1 MAYLTGRAQAELKR
15 GERRASLGLSDA
27 ASGGGSPSPGKR
39 GSPGPSGSPAQPPEP
54 EPEPAPETADG
65 TSATGAAGKENGE
78 ENGKGAEGGESPTE
92 VTEIKE
98 SSGMLQVSDI
108 PPFAVRYAQGAVS
121 IDPHF
126 SL

>member
-27 ASGGGSPSPGKR
+27 ASGGGTPSPGKR

-54 EPEPAPETADG
+54 EPAQETADG

-78 ENGKGAEGGESPTE
+78 ENGEGAEGGESPTE

>member
-1 MAYLTGRAQAELKR
+1 MAYLTRRAQAELKR

-39 GSPGPSGSPAQPPEP
+39 GSPGLSSSPAQPPEP

-78 ENGKGAEGGESPTE
+78 DNGEWAEGGESPTE

-98 SSGMLQVSDI
+98 SSGMLQVSGI
-108 PPFAVRYAQGAVS
+108 PP
-121 IDPHF
+121 